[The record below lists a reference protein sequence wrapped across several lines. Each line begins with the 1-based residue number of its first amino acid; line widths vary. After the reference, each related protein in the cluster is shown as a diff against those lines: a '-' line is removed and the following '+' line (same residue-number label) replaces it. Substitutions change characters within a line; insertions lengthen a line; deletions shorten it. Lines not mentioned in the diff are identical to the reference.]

1 MWSIYEII
9 QMWTAVVD
17 ESEEWSSKLI
27 FQFKQ
32 LEIKKKPEKNQ
43 GFNRDTGAML
53 YQLSYESTHWERGQI
68 IEFLSPVR
76 RQSQSI
82 YELFH
87 IYFMPFHFSQEI
99 WTRWSFFTF
108 SLIFCKWP
116 VFILQKDGELKI
128 TKSFFYQSSFVMRL
142 QMKLTD
148 SSLASLIRLQFQ
160 TQCKNYYT
168 NKYFC
173 FSAVIFIRKL
183 SVDL

>member
-1 MWSIYEII
+1 MLVARL
-9 QMWTAVVD
+9 TV
-17 ESEEWSSKLI
+17 EWHKLLNGL
-27 FQFKQ
+27 FLQTCYPWVFAHYARTQFSVPCRQ
-32 LEIKKKPEKNQ
+32 NINLCQ
-43 GFNRDTGAML
+43 YR
-53 YQLSYESTHWERGQI
+53 LSQI
-68 IEFLSPVR
+68 T
-76 RQSQSI
+76 
-82 YELFH
+82 LFH

-128 TKSFFYQSSFVMRL
+128 TKSFLNKSSFVMRL

-148 SSLASLIRLQFQ
+148 SSLASLIRLQLQ
-160 TQCKNYYT
+160 TQCENYYT

>member
-1 MWSIYEII
+1 MVWSIYEII

-53 YQLSYESTHWERGQI
+53 YQLSYESTHWERGQF

-82 YELFH
+82 YE
-87 IYFMPFHFSQEI
+87 YFA
-99 WTRWSFFTF
+99 FT
-108 SLIFCKWP
+108 IQP
-116 VFILQKDGELKI
+116 NTLKGWGMGALV
-128 TKSFFYQSSFVMRL
+128 TQAQDMFNCDN
-142 QMKLTD
+142 KLTTKWIRD
-148 SSLASLIRLQFQ
+148 TSSNVLHAP
-160 TQCKNYYT
+160 KP
-168 NKYFC
+168 
-173 FSAVIFIRKL
+173 
-183 SVDL
+183 DP